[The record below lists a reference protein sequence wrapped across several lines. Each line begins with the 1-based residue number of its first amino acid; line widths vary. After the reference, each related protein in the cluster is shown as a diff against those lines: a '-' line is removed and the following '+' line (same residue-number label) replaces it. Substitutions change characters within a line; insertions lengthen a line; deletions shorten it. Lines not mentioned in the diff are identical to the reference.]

1 MTKRILVIANES
13 ADGDRLQAAVGGPGD
28 GETQVLLVAP
38 ALGPGLFRCIRRLT
52 VRGFRAEATIGDADP
67 VHAAVD
73 ALELFPADELVLATN
88 GEHGSNRIVE
98 RLAEL
103 FDGPIL
109 HVVVGSGEPV
119 LAAA

>member
-1 MTKRILVIANES
+1 MTKRILVIANET
-13 ADGDRLQAAVGGPGD
+13 ADGDRLQEAVGGPAG
-28 GETQVLLVAP
+28 GETQVLVVAP
-38 ALGPGLFRCIRRLT
+38 TLGVELFRCVQRLT
-52 VRGFRAEATIGDADP
+52 ARGFNVESTIGDADP

-73 ALELFPADELVLATN
+73 ALELFAADELVLATN
-88 GEHGSNRIVE
+88 GEYGASRIVD

-109 HVVVGSGEPV
+109 HVVMSGEPV